1 MKNKLSK
8 VFLFFT
14 DQDMKEA
21 SDNRVEISDFDKET
35 VENMVTFIYQG
46 DLENECFTL
55 ELLGISEKYQINE
68 LKKR

>member
-1 MKNKLSK
+1 
-8 VFLFFT
+8 
-14 DQDMKEA
+14 MKEA